1 MPTTSSADHLGF
13 HPPPYPYERLGAIR
27 AAAMERFGSV
37 IDLSVGTPI
46 DPPPAFVPSVLAT
59 SERERGYPPSFG
71 TLDLR
76 RSVTEWLHRRFGVVL
91 DPNEVGA
98 TIGSKEFIVHLPS
111 YLKLRDPTRNVILY
125 PAISYPSYEMG
136 AILAGCEAVPVE
148 LDEAGFLRLDSIDPA
163 IVKRALLVWV
173 NAPSNPTGRN
183 VGIEEVVTWAAKF
196 GVVVASDEC
205 YCDFVWH
212 GKVMS
217 ALQFATE
224 NVLAVHS
231 LSKRSNLAGLRVG
244 SYSGDPS
251 LVRFIAEVR
260 KHAGLMIP
268 GPIQSVASSV
278 YLDESHV
285 DSQRRRYFERL
296 DLLVA
301 GFNKAGFDV
310 EHPDGGFYL
319 WFRSPTERFSDG
331 FALAK
336 FLAEETGMI
345 VSPGEFYGTVSS
357 EYVRVATVA
366 PTRVI
371 KDLSDRLAG
380 ITL

>member
-1 MPTTSSADHLGF
+1 MPTSPSADRQGF
-13 HPPPYPYERLGAIR
+13 NPPPYPYERLGAIR
-27 AAAMERFGSV
+27 AAAVERFGSA
-37 IDLSVGTPI
+37 IDLSIGTPV

-98 TIGSKEFIVHLPS
+98 TVGSKEFIVHLPS
-111 YLKLRDPTRNVILY
+111 YLKLREPSRNVILY

-148 LDEAGFLRLDSIDPA
+148 LDEAGFLSLDSIDPHVA
-163 IVKRALLVWV
+163 NRALLLWV

-183 VGIEEVVTWAAKF
+183 VGIEEAVKWAARY

-205 YCDFVWH
+205 YCDFVWQ
-212 GKVMS
+212 GKVTS
-217 ALQFATE
+217 ALQFSTQ

-251 LVRFIAEVR
+251 LVRFIAEIR
-260 KHAGLMIP
+260 KHEGLMVP
-268 GPIQSVASSV
+268 GPIQSVATSV
-278 YLDESHV
+278 YLEETHV
-285 DSQRRRYFERL
+285 DSQRRRYLERL

-301 GFNKAGFDV
+301 GFKKAGFDV
-310 EHPDGGFYL
+310 ELPEGGFYL
-319 WFRSPTERFSDG
+319 WFKSPVERFRDG
-331 FALAK
+331 FALAR

-345 VSPGEFYGTVSS
+345 VSPGEFYGTASS

-371 KDLSDRLAG
+371 KELSDRLAG